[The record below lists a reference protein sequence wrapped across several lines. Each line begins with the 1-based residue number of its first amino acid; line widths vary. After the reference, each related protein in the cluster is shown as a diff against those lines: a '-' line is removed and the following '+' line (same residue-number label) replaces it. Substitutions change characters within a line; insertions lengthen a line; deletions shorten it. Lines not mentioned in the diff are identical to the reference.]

1 MICATVKFI
10 ATHFNDCQSIS
21 VRYNVGSLRLKLH
34 GEKFSSVCQISLI
47 NSSHALCATVKE
59 KKAETASL
67 LIHNLFLLKV

>member
-1 MICATVKFI
+1 MYRTLCHRICSAMICATVKFI

-34 GEKFSSVCQISLI
+34 GE
-47 NSSHALCATVKE
+47 NDLCATVKE
-59 KKAETASL
+59 KKTETASL